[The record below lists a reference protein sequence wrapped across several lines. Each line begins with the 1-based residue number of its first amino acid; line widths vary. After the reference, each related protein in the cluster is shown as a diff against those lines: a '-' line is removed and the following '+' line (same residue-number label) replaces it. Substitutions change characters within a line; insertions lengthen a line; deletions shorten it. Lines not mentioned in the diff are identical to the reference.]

1 MKTLLRFLTAFSV
14 LLFFSTCS
22 HLSNSVRL
30 INQNFEEEIARNQ
43 NLVFTFSKELV
54 PEGRLN
60 EWDSTQYVVFEPAVA
75 GNFKWTAPN
84 ELVFSPAVAFKP
96 ATKYKAE
103 LNNVLVRQQKDASY
117 TLDNETLAFH
127 TPYLHL
133 SDTEFW
139 WTRGENGR
147 PVAKAKL
154 NFNYPVSGAE
164 LAGLLKIE
172 AEEAKPL
179 TTQILQTSV
188 HETIPVTIGNAPS
201 SRNETAVK
209 LQIGKGLNVPNTT
222 YTTQEAF
229 EQTTT
234 LPSQY
239 QLEVVDV
246 KTGFENNEGVIRVI
260 TTQELQA
267 NDLKPYYTLSPEAE
281 TRAEPTENGFIIRG
295 NFNETE
301 TYVLTLTGQM
311 KGVLGARLDETV
323 SKDVFFGKMPAGI
336 SFSNKRAVYL
346 PAKGAKNVG
355 VSIVNVPK
363 VDVKI
368 AKIYEN
374 NILHYLRSGRY
385 EEHGEIDGQWQPLGT
400 HVYYEDEQQ
409 NYSDVIVRKTVETGN
424 LPKVKG
430 VSALN
435 LALPDPGPS
444 GPNPPRGI
452 YLVSVSSKDDAYVSA
467 TKLIS
472 ISDLG
477 LIAKQGADEVWVFTN
492 SVETAEPLANVEVT
506 LVSSNNQ
513 VIATMQSNG
522 KGVAHFEKIAQKN
535 PGSNLA
541 MVLVKTEDDFN
552 YLLLQDAKV
561 ETSRFE
567 VEGKRDNPTGFDAFV
582 YGDRN
587 IYRPGETIHFNTVI
601 RNPVWESVG
610 QIPLKIK
617 VLSPNG
623 KEYRVMRQT
632 TNEQGAITTDVP
644 IDPAAVTGT
653 YITEIY
659 NANEVLLASR
669 NISIEEFIPDRIRVE
684 ARTER
689 DVYRTGEAV
698 TMTATA
704 TNLFG
709 PPATGRT
716 YEMDLQLKQRAF
728 TAKPFPEY
736 SFAIQSNAS
745 FEKNLRQGVTN
756 ASGQAVERFPIP
768 ASYRDIGVLEGNL
781 FVTVFDENSR
791 PVNRLKRLD
800 VFTQETFYGIR
811 LADSYVGT
819 NAPLPVEVVAVDRNG
834 ALQKGATAQ
843 AEVVRFDY
851 QTVVE
856 KQYDQLR
863 YVSKKREK
871 VVYTNTLNFS
881 DGRSRFSYVPTV
893 SGEYEV
899 RIGRTDK
906 SGDRA
911 AAYTAA
917 SYYAYGFG
925 TTQSSSF
932 EVSTEGQVLI
942 EFDKE
947 QYQVGQKA
955 KVLFKTPFAGK
966 LLVTLERNKVLET
979 HILETDQKSAELTVD
994 LSEEH
999 LPTVYVTATLIRPV
1013 DGSNLPLMVAHGFAP
1028 MQVQDPDTKLPVVLT
1043 AVAQSRSK
1051 TKQHVSVKTSPNAE
1065 LTVAVVDEGILQL
1078 KNYQTPDIHGYF
1090 YQKRALEVNSHDLYS
1105 FLFPELT
1112 VAGSSSFGGDGYNLG
1127 KRINPLSNGRVKL
1140 VALWSGVL
1148 KANGNGEAGFDIAI
1162 PQFSGDLRIMAV
1174 AYKNKAFGSATKN
1187 MKVADPLVISTGAP
1201 RFLSPDDE
1209 LDLPVT
1215 ISNTTK
1221 KPATVTASLKL
1232 TGALLA
1238 GGATTQQLT
1247 IQPGQEARARFA
1259 VKAKP
1264 VLGTG
1269 NLTVF
1274 VKGLNETF
1282 SESIDLTVRPVTSL
1296 LKTARSGVVAAGQS
1310 QTIDLTNQ
1318 FIPGTV
1324 RSQLIVSRSPMIQ
1337 LSKELSYL
1345 LGYPYG
1351 CLEQTIS
1358 KAFPQLYF
1366 AETLKAMG
1374 KPGTYFVRSGESDL
1388 NPTYTVQEAIRR
1400 VESMQLAEGGFSMWP
1415 GLPKEDGWASAYAVH
1430 FLTEARRAGFEI
1442 SPSVYS
1448 KALDRLT
1455 VRTSNPALEDEITLE
1470 ETGNTVRKIISRQHL
1485 YGLYALALS
1494 GQPNRSAMNYYKTAA
1509 LRPNE
1514 TMLTADSRY
1523 LLAATFY
1530 LTGDTR
1536 SYGALLPKK
1545 YTNSTNRRQSG
1556 DSYASP
1562 IRNLALV
1569 LNTLLETDPDNL
1581 QIPTLARQL
1590 SQALNTSSY
1599 LNTQESVFA
1608 VLALGKIARKAAT
1621 STATATLTAGGKT
1634 VGQFSGKTLNL
1645 TNGIANQTLKL
1656 TTQGSGSLYWFAQ
1669 TEGLSATGTYTEED
1683 AGLRVRRELLDRDG
1697 SPVASFK
1704 QNDLVVVRI
1713 SLASDNGVAVNNV
1726 VVTDMLPAGFEIEN
1740 PRLTE
1745 PREMPWIK
1753 GASTPEHF
1761 DVRDD
1766 RIHFFTSAGTT
1777 EKTFYYLVRVV
1788 SKGRFSRGPVSA
1800 DAMYD
1805 GSLRSYSGGGNLT
1818 IN

>member
-1 MKTLLRFLTAFSV
+1 MKTFLRPLAALAALFLLT
-14 LLFFSTCS
+14 TCS

-30 INQNFEEEIARNQ
+30 INQNFGDEVTRNQ
-43 NLVFTFSKELV
+43 NLVFTFSKDLV

-75 GNFKWTAPN
+75 GNFRWTAPN

-96 ATKYKAE
+96 ATEYKAE
-103 LNNVLVRQQKDASY
+103 LNNALVRQQKDEQLS
-117 TLDNETLAFH
+117 LDNETIAFH
-127 TPYLHL
+127 TPYLQL
-133 SDTEFW
+133 NDTEFW
-139 WTRGENGR
+139 WTRGETGR

-164 LAGLLKIE
+164 LAGLLKIN
-172 AEEAKPL
+172 AETDKAL
-179 TTQILQTSV
+179 TTQVLQTSLN
-188 HETIPVTIGNAPS
+188 ETIPVALSNAPS
-201 SRNETAVK
+201 ARNETP
-209 LQIGKGLNVPNTT
+209 LTIQIGKGLKVPNTAFST
-222 YTTQEAF
+222 KEDF
-229 EQTTT
+229 EQKTV

-239 QLEVVDV
+239 TLDVVDV
-246 KTGFENNEGVIRVI
+246 KTGFENNEGIIRVI

-267 NDLKPYYTLSPEAE
+267 SQLSTYYTLAPEAE

-295 NFNETE
+295 NFSETD
-301 TYVLTLTGQM
+301 TYVLTLTDQM
-311 KGVLGARLDETV
+311 KGVLGARLDEAV

-336 SFSNKRAVYL
+336 SFVNKRAVYL
-346 PAKGAKNVG
+346 SSKGAKNVG
-355 VSIVNVPK
+355 VNIVNVPK
-363 VDVKI
+363 VDVTI

-385 EEHGEIDGQWQPLGT
+385 EESGEIDGEWQPLGT
-400 HVYYEDEQQ
+400 HYYYSDEQE
-409 NYSDVIVRKTVETGN
+409 NYSDVLVHKTVETAN
-424 LPKVKG
+424 LPKAKG

-435 LALPDPGPS
+435 LSLPDQTTTS
-444 GPNPPRGI
+444 PNPPRGI
-452 YLVSVSSKDDAYVSA
+452 YLVTVSSKDDAYVSA

-472 ISDLG
+472 VSDVG
-477 LIAKQGADEVWVFTN
+477 LITKQGADEVWVFAN
-492 SVETAEPLANVEVT
+492 SIKTAEPLANVDIS
-506 LVSSNNQ
+506 LISSNNQ
-513 VIATMQSNG
+513 VIATVQTNG
-522 KGVAHFEKIAQKN
+522 KGLAHFEKITAKN
-535 PGSNLA
+535 PGSKLA
-541 MVLVKTEDDFN
+541 MVLAKTEDDFN

-587 IYRPGETIHFNTVI
+587 IYRPGETIHFNTII

-610 QIPLKIK
+610 EIPLKIK

-623 KEYRVMRQT
+623 KEYRVLRQT
-632 TNEQGAITTDVP
+632 TNEQGAVATDVP

-659 NANEVLLASR
+659 NANDVLLASR

-689 DVYRTGEAV
+689 DAYRTGETV

-728 TAKPFPEY
+728 TAKQFPDY
-736 SFAIQSNAS
+736 TFAIESNTS
-745 FEKNLRQGVTN
+745 FEKNLRQGVTDGN
-756 ASGQAVERFPIP
+756 GQAIERFPIS
-768 ASYRDIGVLEGNL
+768 ASYHDIGVLEGKL

-791 PVNRLKRLD
+791 PVNRLKQLD

-834 ALQKGATAQ
+834 NLQKGATAQ
-843 AEVVRFDY
+843 AEVVRFEY
-851 QTVVE
+851 QTVIE
-856 KQYDQLR
+856 KQYEQLR

-871 VVYTNTLNFS
+871 VVYTNNLTFG
-881 DGRSRFSYVPTV
+881 DGRAKFSYVPTV

-899 RIGRTDK
+899 RVRRSGK
-906 SGDRA
+906 SGEVA
-911 AAYTAA
+911 AAYTAV

-932 EVSTEGQVLI
+932 EVSTEGQVLM

-947 QYQVGQKA
+947 QYKVGDKA
-955 KVLFKTPFAGK
+955 KVLFKTPFEGK

-979 HILETDQKSAELTVD
+979 QVLETDKKAAELTFN
-994 LSEEH
+994 LSGEH
-999 LPTVYVTATLIRPV
+999 LPTVYVTATLIRPI

-1028 MQVQDPDTKLPVVLT
+1028 ILVEDPDTQLPVEI
-1043 AVAQSRSK
+1043 AVASQSRSK
-1051 TKQHVSVKTSPNAE
+1051 TKQHISVKTKPNAE

-1078 KNYQTPDIHGYF
+1078 KNFQTPDIHGYF

-1105 FLFPELT
+1105 FLFPELNI
-1112 VAGSSSFGGDGYNLG
+1112 AGSSSFGGDGYNLG

-1148 KANGNGEAGFDIAI
+1148 KADGSGEASFDIAI
-1162 PQFSGDLRIMAV
+1162 PQFSGDLRVMAV
-1174 AYKNKAFGSATKN
+1174 AYKDKAFGSATKN
-1187 MKVADPLVISTGAP
+1187 MKVADPLVISTGAS

-1209 LDLPVT
+1209 LSLPVT

-1221 KPATVTASLKL
+1221 KPANVSASLKL

-1238 GGATTQQLT
+1238 NGPATQQLT
-1247 IQPGQEARARFA
+1247 IQPGQEARAIFS
-1259 VKAKP
+1259 VKAKTAI
-1264 VLGTG
+1264 GTG
-1269 NLTVF
+1269 NITVL

-1296 LKTARSGVVAAGQS
+1296 LKTAQSGVVAANQS

-1324 RSQLIVSRSPMIQ
+1324 RSQLTVSRSPMIQ

-1351 CLEQTIS
+1351 CMEQTIS

-1366 AETLKAMG
+1366 AEVLKTMG

-1400 VESMQLAEGGFSMWP
+1400 VESMQLADGGFSMWP
-1415 GLPKEDGWASAYAVH
+1415 GLPTEDGWASAYAVH

-1448 KALDRLT
+1448 KALDRLNT
-1455 VRTSNPALEDEITLE
+1455 RTSSPALEDEMTFSE
-1470 ETGNTVRKIISRQHL
+1470 SGNSVRKIISRQNL
-1485 YGLYALALS
+1485 YGLYALALG
-1494 GQPNRSAMNYYKTAA
+1494 GQPNRPAMNYYKTAA

-1514 TMLTADSRY
+1514 TMLTPDSRY

-1536 SYGALLPKK
+1536 SYEALLPKK
-1545 YTNSTNRRQSG
+1545 FTNTTNRRQSG
-1556 DSYASP
+1556 GSYASP

-1569 LNTLLETDPDNL
+1569 LNTLLETEPDNL

-1608 VLALGKIARKAAT
+1608 VLALGKFAKKAAT
-1621 STATATLTAGGKT
+1621 STATATLSADGKT
-1634 VGQFSGKTLNL
+1634 VGAFTGKTLNL
-1645 TNGIANQTLKL
+1645 TTGIANRKLKL
-1656 TTQGSGSLYWFAQ
+1656 ATQGSGSLYWFAQ
-1669 TEGLSATGTYTEED
+1669 TEGLSATGNYTEED
-1683 AGLRVRRELLDRDG
+1683 AGLRVRREFLNRDG
-1697 SPVASFK
+1697 APMSSFK
-1704 QNDLVVVRI
+1704 QNDLVVVRL
-1713 SLASDNGVAVNNV
+1713 SLASDNGIPVTNV

-1740 PRLTE
+1740 PRLNE

-1753 GASTPEHF
+1753 GASTPDHF

-1788 SKGRFSRGPVSA
+1788 SKGRFSLGPVSA

-1805 GSLRSYSGGGNLT
+1805 GSLRSYSGGGSITTN
-1818 IN
+1818 

>member
-1 MKTLLRFLTAFSV
+1 MKTFLRPLAALAALFLFT
-14 LLFFSTCS
+14 TCS

-30 INQNFEEEIARNQ
+30 INQNFEDEVARNQ
-43 NLVFTFSKELV
+43 NLVFTFSKDLV
-54 PEGRLN
+54 SEGRLN
-60 EWDSTQYVVFEPAVA
+60 EWDSTQYVTFEPAVA
-75 GNFKWTAPN
+75 GSFKWTASN

-96 ATKYKAE
+96 ATEYKAE
-103 LNNVLVRQQKDASY
+103 LNNELVRQRTDAKL
-117 TLDNETLAFH
+117 TLDKETITFH
-127 TPYLHL
+127 TPYLQL
-133 SDTEFW
+133 TDSEFW
-139 WTRGENGR
+139 WTRGETGK

-172 AEEAKPL
+172 TEKDKPL
-179 TTQILQTSV
+179 TTQVLQTTLN
-188 HETIPVTIGNAPS
+188 ETIPVTLANAPS
-201 SRNETAVK
+201 SRNETPLK
-209 LQIGKGLNVPNTT
+209 IRIGKGLKVPNTAFST
-222 YTTQEAF
+222 KEEF
-229 EQTTT
+229 EQTTE
-234 LPSQY
+234 LPSPDH
-239 QLEVVDV
+239 LEVVDV

-260 TTQELQA
+260 TTQELQ
-267 NDLKPYYTLSPEAE
+267 DSELSTYYTLSPEAE
-281 TRAEPTENGFIIRG
+281 TRTEPTENGFVIRG

-301 TYVLTLTGQM
+301 TYVLTLTDRM
-311 KGVLGARLDETV
+311 KGVLGARLDEAV

-336 SFSNKRAVYL
+336 SFVNKRAVYL
-346 PAKGAKNVG
+346 SSKGAKNVG
-355 VSIVNVPK
+355 VNIVNVPR

-409 NYSDVIVRKTVETGN
+409 HYSDILVHKTVETAN
-424 LPKVKG
+424 LPKARG

-435 LALPDPGPS
+435 LSLPDPAAS

-452 YLVSVSSKDDAYVSA
+452 YLVTVSSKDDAYISA
-467 TKLIS
+467 TKLVS
-472 ISDLG
+472 VSDIG
-477 LIAKQGADEVWVFTN
+477 LMTKQGADEVWVFAN
-492 SVETAEPLANVEVT
+492 SIKTAEPLANVDIT

-513 VIATMQSNG
+513 IMATVQTNG
-522 KGVAHFEKIAQKN
+522 KGVAHFEKMTAKN
-535 PGSNLA
+535 PGSRLA
-541 MVLVKTEDDFN
+541 LVSAKTEDDFN
-552 YLLLQDAKV
+552 YLLLQDARV

-567 VEGKRDNPTGFDAFV
+567 VDGKRDNPTGFDAFV

-587 IYRPGETIHFNTVI
+587 IYRPGETVHFNTVI

-610 QIPLKIK
+610 EIPLKIK

-623 KEYRVMRQT
+623 KEYRVLRQT
-632 TNEQGAITTDVP
+632 TNAQGAVATDVP

-653 YITEIY
+653 YVTEIY

-689 DVYRTGEAV
+689 DVYRTGETI

-728 TAKPFPEY
+728 KAKQFPDY
-736 SFAIQSNAS
+736 TFAIQSNAS
-745 FEKNLRQGVTN
+745 FEKNLRQGVTD
-756 ASGQAVERFPIP
+756 ASGQAIERFPVP
-768 ASYRDIGVLEGNL
+768 AGYRDIGVLEGNL

-791 PVNRLKRLD
+791 PVNRLNRFN
-800 VFTQETFYGIR
+800 VFTQETFFGIK

-834 ALQKGATAQ
+834 NLQKGATAQ
-843 AEVVRFDY
+843 AEVVRFEY
-851 QTVVE
+851 QTVIE

-871 VVYTNTLNFS
+871 VVYTNNLTFG
-881 DGRSRFSYVPTV
+881 DGKAGFSYVPTV
-893 SGEYEV
+893 SGEYEI
-899 RIGRTDK
+899 RIRRTDR
-906 SGDRA
+906 SGDRS
-911 AAYTAA
+911 AAYTAV

-932 EVSTEGQVLI
+932 EVSTEGQVLM

-947 QYQVGQKA
+947 QYQVGDKA
-955 KVLFKTPFAGK
+955 KVLFKTPFEGK
-966 LLVTLERNKVLET
+966 LLVTLERNQVLET
-979 HILETDQKSAELTVD
+979 QVLETDQKAAELTFS
-994 LSEEH
+994 LKEAY
-999 LPTVYVTATLIRPV
+999 LPTIYVTATLIRPV

-1028 MQVQDPDTKLPVVLT
+1028 IHVQDPDTKLPVEIT
-1043 AVAQSRSK
+1043 AQAQSRSK
-1051 TKQHVSVKTSPNAE
+1051 TKQHISIKTKPNAE

-1112 VAGSSSFGGDGYNLG
+1112 IAGSSSFGGDGYNLG

-1148 KANGNGEAGFDIAI
+1148 KADGSGNASFDVAI
-1162 PQFSGDLRIMAV
+1162 PQFSGDLRVMAV
-1174 AYKNKAFGSATKN
+1174 AYKDKAFGSATRN

-1209 LDLPVT
+1209 LNLPVT

-1232 TGALLA
+1232 SGALLA
-1238 GGATTQQLT
+1238 SGSTTQQLS
-1247 IQPGQEARARFA
+1247 IQPGQEARATFN
-1259 VKAKP
+1259 VKAKTAI
-1264 VLGTG
+1264 GTG
-1269 NLTVF
+1269 NMTVL

-1282 SESIDLTVRPVTSL
+1282 SESIDLTVRPATSL
-1296 LKTARSGVVAAGQS
+1296 LKTAQSGVVAANQT
-1310 QTIDLTNQ
+1310 QTIDLTNA

-1324 RSQLIVSRSPMIQ
+1324 RTQLLVSRSPMIQ

-1351 CLEQTIS
+1351 CMEQTIS

-1366 AETLKAMG
+1366 AEVLKTMG

-1388 NPTYTVQEAIRR
+1388 NPTYTVQAAIRR
-1400 VESMQLAEGGFSMWP
+1400 VESMQLADGGFSMWP
-1415 GLPKEDGWASAYAVH
+1415 GSPTEDGWASAYAVH
-1430 FLTEARRAGFEI
+1430 FLTEARRAGFEV
-1442 SPSVYS
+1442 SPSVYG

-1455 VRTSNPALEDEITLE
+1455 VRTSSPATEDEIVYQ
-1470 ETGNTVRKIISRQHL
+1470 ETGNSVRKIISRQHL
-1485 YGLYALALS
+1485 YGLYALALG
-1494 GQPNRSAMNYYKTAA
+1494 GQPNRPAMNYYKTAA

-1514 TMLTADSRY
+1514 TMFTSDSRY
-1523 LLAATFY
+1523 LLASAFS

-1536 SYGALLPKK
+1536 SYEVLLPKK
-1545 YTNSTNRRQSG
+1545 FTNTTNRRQSG
-1556 DSYASP
+1556 GSYASP

-1581 QIPTLARQL
+1581 QIPALARQL

-1608 VLALGKIARKAAT
+1608 VLALGKIAKKAAT
-1621 STATATLTAGGKT
+1621 STATATVTADGKT
-1634 VGQFSGKTLNL
+1634 VGQLTGQNL
-1645 TNGIANQTLKL
+1645 SLTTGIANRTLKL

-1669 TEGLSATGTYTEED
+1669 TEGLSATGQYTEED
-1683 AGLRVRRELLDRDG
+1683 AGLQVRREFLNRDG
-1697 SPVASFK
+1697 APMTSFR

-1713 SLASDNGVAVNNV
+1713 TLASETGIPVNNV

-1753 GASTPEHF
+1753 NASTPEHF

-1766 RIHFFTSAGTT
+1766 RIHFFTSAGHAM
-1777 EKTFYYLVRVV
+1777 KTFYYLVRVV
-1788 SKGRFSRGPVSA
+1788 SKGQFALGPVSA

-1805 GSLRSYSGGGNLT
+1805 GSLRSYSGGERLT
-1818 IN
+1818 TN

>member
-1 MKTLLRFLTAFSV
+1 MKTFLRSLTALSGLF
-14 LLFFSTCS
+14 LLTTCS

-30 INQNFEEEIARNQ
+30 INQNFDDEVARNQ
-43 NLVFTFSKELV
+43 NLVFTFSKDLV

-96 ATKYKAE
+96 ATDYKAE
-103 LNNVLVRQQKDASY
+103 LNSALVQQQKDNSY
-117 TLDNETLAFH
+117 TLDRETISFH
-127 TPYLHL
+127 TPYLQL
-133 SDTEFW
+133 SDSEFW
-139 WTRGENGR
+139 WARGENGR

-164 LAGLLKIE
+164 LSGLLKIG
-172 AEEAKPL
+172 AEDEKPL
-179 TTQILQTSV
+179 TTQILQTAQ
-188 HETIPVTIGNAPS
+188 HETIPVALANAPA
-201 SRNETAVK
+201 SRNEMPVK
-209 LQIGKGLNVPNTT
+209 IQIGKGLKVPNTT
-222 YTTQEAF
+222 YTTTEAF
-229 EQTTT
+229 EQTAA

-267 NDLKPYYTLSPEAE
+267 SDLKPYYKLWPDAE
-281 TRAEPTENGFIIRG
+281 TRAELTENGFIIRG

-301 TYVLTLTGQM
+301 TYVLTLTDQL
-311 KGVLGARLDETV
+311 KGVLGSRLEDEV

-336 SFSNKRAVYL
+336 SFVNKRAVYL
-346 PAKGAKNVG
+346 SSKGAKNVG
-355 VSIVNVPK
+355 VNIVNVPK

-400 HVYYEDEQQ
+400 HIYYEDEPQ
-409 NYSDVIVRKTVETGN
+409 NYSDIIVQKTVETAN

-435 LALPDPGPS
+435 LSLPDQTVS
-444 GPNPPRGI
+444 SPNPPRGI
-452 YLVSVSSKDDAYVSA
+452 YLVSVSSKEDAYVSA

-472 ISDLG
+472 VSDIG
-477 LIAKQGADEVWVFTN
+477 LITKQGTNEVWVFAN
-492 SVETAEPLANVEVT
+492 SIKTAEPLANVAIT
-506 LVSSNNQ
+506 LVSNSNQ
-513 VIATMQSNG
+513 VIAEVQTNG
-522 KGVAHFEKIAQKN
+522 KGVAHFEKLTEKN
-535 PGSNLA
+535 PGAKLA
-541 MVLVKTEDDFN
+541 LVSAKTDDDFN

-610 QIPLKIK
+610 EIPLKIK

-623 KEYRVMRQT
+623 KEYRVLRQT
-632 TNEQGAITTDVP
+632 TNEQGAIATDVP
-644 IDPAAVTGT
+644 IDLAAVTGT
-653 YITEIY
+653 YVTEIY
-659 NANEVLLASR
+659 NANDVLLASR

-684 ARTER
+684 VRTER
-689 DVYRTGEAV
+689 DAYRTGETV

-728 TAKPFPEY
+728 TAKQFPEY

-756 ASGQAVERFPIP
+756 ASGQAIERFPVP
-768 ASYRDIGVLEGNL
+768 ANYRDIGVLEGNL

-819 NAPLPVEVVAVDRNG
+819 NVPLPVEVVAVDRNG
-834 ALQKGATAQ
+834 ILQKGATAQ

-856 KQYDQLR
+856 KKYDQLR

-871 VVYTNTLNFS
+871 VVYTNNLTFS
-881 DGRSRFSYVPTV
+881 DGRAKFSYVPTV

-899 RIGRTDK
+899 RIRRSDK

-911 AAYTAA
+911 TAYTAV

-932 EVSTEGQVLI
+932 EVSTEGQVLM
-942 EFDKE
+942 EFDKPN
-947 QYQVGQKA
+947 YRVGDKV
-955 KVLFKTPFAGK
+955 KVLFKTPFVGK

-979 HILETDQKSAELTVD
+979 HVLETDEKSAELTFS
-994 LSEEH
+994 LTKTY
-999 LPTVYVTATLIRPV
+999 LPTVYVTATLIRPG

-1028 MQVQDPDTKLPVVLT
+1028 VSVQDPDTKLPVAIT

-1051 TKQHVSVKTSPNAE
+1051 TRQRISVKTKPNAE
-1065 LTVAVVDEGILQL
+1065 LTLAVVDEGILQL

-1112 VAGSSSFGGDGYNLG
+1112 IAGSSSFGGDGYNLG

-1148 KANGNGEAGFDIAI
+1148 KANGNGEASFDVAI
-1162 PQFSGDLRIMAV
+1162 PQFSGDLRVMAV
-1174 AYKNKAFGSATKN
+1174 AYKDKAFGSATQT
-1187 MKVADPLVISTGAP
+1187 MKVADPLVISTGAS

-1209 LDLPVT
+1209 LDVPVT
-1215 ISNTTK
+1215 ISNTTQ

-1238 GGATTQQLT
+1238 NGSTTQQLT
-1247 IQPGQEARARFA
+1247 IQPGQEARANFA
-1259 VKAKP
+1259 VKAKTAI
-1264 VLGTG
+1264 GTG
-1269 NLTVF
+1269 NLTVL

-1282 SESIDLTVRPVTSL
+1282 SESIDLTVRPATSL
-1296 LKTARSGVVAAGQS
+1296 LKTAQAGVVAANQS
-1310 QTIDLTNQ
+1310 QTIDLATQ
-1318 FIPGTV
+1318 YIPGTMQ
-1324 RSQLIVSRSPMIQ
+1324 SQLVVSRSPMIR

-1351 CLEQTIS
+1351 CMEQTIS

-1366 AETLKAMG
+1366 AEVVKTMG
-1374 KPGTYFVRSGESDL
+1374 KPGAYFVRSGENDL
-1388 NPTYTVQEAIRR
+1388 NPAYTVQEAIRR
-1400 VESMQLAEGGFSMWP
+1400 VESMQLANGGFSMWP
-1415 GLPKEDGWASAYAVH
+1415 AVPKEDGWASAYAVH
-1430 FLTEARRAGFEI
+1430 FLTEARRAGFEV

-1455 VRTSNPALEDEITLE
+1455 VRTNSPALEEELILE
-1470 ETGNTVRKIISRQHL
+1470 ETGNRVRQIVSRQNL
-1485 YGLYALALS
+1485 YGLYALALG

-1514 TMLTADSRY
+1514 TQLTADGRY
-1523 LLAATFY
+1523 LLAAAFY

-1536 SYGALLPKK
+1536 SYEQLLPKK
-1545 YTNSTNRRQSG
+1545 FTDATNRRQSG
-1556 DSYASP
+1556 GSYASP

-1581 QIPTLARQL
+1581 QIPLLARQL
-1590 SQALNTSSY
+1590 SQVLNSSSY

-1608 VLALGKIARKAAT
+1608 VLALGKIAKKAAT
-1621 STATATLTAGGKT
+1621 STATATITADGKT
-1634 VGQFSGKTLNL
+1634 VGQFIGKTLNL
-1645 TNGIANQTLKL
+1645 TTGIANRKLKL
-1656 TTQGSGSLYWFAQ
+1656 VTQGSGSLYWFAQ
-1669 TEGLSATGTYTEED
+1669 TEGLSATGNYTEED
-1683 AGLRVRRELLDRDG
+1683 AGLRVRREFLNRDG
-1697 SPVASFK
+1697 APMSSFK

-1713 SLASDNGVAVNNV
+1713 TLASDNGLPVNNV

-1753 GASTPEHF
+1753 NASTPDHF

-1766 RIHFFTSAGTT
+1766 RIHFFTAAGPS
-1777 EKTFYYLVRVV
+1777 EKTFYYLIRVV
-1788 SKGRFSRGPVSA
+1788 SKGRFLLGPVSA

-1805 GSLRSYSGGGNLT
+1805 GSLRSYSGGGRVTTN
-1818 IN
+1818 